1 MLELK
6 KNFSGI
12 IITNS
17 SLEVYVFDKE
27 YKGNL
32 NFI

>member
-6 KNFSGI
+6 NFSG

>member
-6 KNFSGI
+6 KNFSG

-27 YKGNL
+27 YKENL